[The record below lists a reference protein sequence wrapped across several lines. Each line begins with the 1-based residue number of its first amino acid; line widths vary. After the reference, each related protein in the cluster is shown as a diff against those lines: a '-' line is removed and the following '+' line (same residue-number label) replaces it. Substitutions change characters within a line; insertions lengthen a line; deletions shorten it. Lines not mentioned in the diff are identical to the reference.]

1 MERTSQVKRKT
12 TETDI
17 TLKINIDG
25 SGKYSI
31 KTPVPFLTHMLELF
45 SKHGLFDLEII
56 ASGDI
61 EIDFHHTVEDIGICL
76 GEAFNKALGKKEK
89 IKRYGEAKV
98 PMDEALAQ
106 ITLDISGRPHL
117 TCNIPQIEDKVG
129 QFDTELVEEFFQA
142 FVNNSG
148 VTLHINLI
156 SGKNSHHI
164 IEAVFKA
171 FARALDAAT
180 LLDPRVSGIP
190 STKGAL

>member
-1 MERTSQVKRKT
+1 MERISQVKRKT
-12 TETDI
+12 TETDV

-148 VTLHINLI
+148 MTLHINLI

-171 FARALDAAT
+171 FARALDVAT

>member
-1 MERTSQVKRKT
+1 MERISQVKRKT
-12 TETDI
+12 TETDV
-17 TLKINIDG
+17 TLKLNVDG

-56 ASGDI
+56 ASGDV

-142 FVNNSG
+142 C
-148 VTLHINLI
+148 
-156 SGKNSHHI
+156 
-164 IEAVFKA
+164 
-171 FARALDAAT
+171 
-180 LLDPRVSGIP
+180 
-190 STKGAL
+190 

>member
-12 TETDI
+12 TETDV

-56 ASGDI
+56 ASGDV

-148 VTLHINLI
+148 MTLHINLI

>member
-1 MERTSQVKRKT
+1 MERISQVKRKT

-56 ASGDI
+56 ASGDV

-76 GEAFNKALGKKEK
+76 GEALNKALGKKEK

-117 TCNIPQIEDKVG
+117 TCNIPKIEDKVG
-129 QFDTELVEEFFQA
+129 HFDTELVEEFFQA

-148 VTLHINLI
+148 ITLHINLI

>member
-1 MERTSQVKRKT
+1 MERISQVERKT
-12 TETDI
+12 TETDV

-45 SKHGLFDLEII
+45 SKHGLFDLDIT

-76 GEAFNKALGKKEK
+76 GEAFNNALGKKEK

-117 TCNIPQIEDKVG
+117 TCNIPQVEDKVG

-148 VTLHINLI
+148 ITLHINLI

-164 IEAVFKA
+164 IEAVFIA
-171 FARALDAAT
+171 FARALDTAT
-180 LLDPRVSGIP
+180 LLDPRVSGVP

>member
-1 MERTSQVKRKT
+1 MERISQVKRKT
-12 TETDI
+12 TETDV
-17 TLKINIDG
+17 TLKLNVDG

-56 ASGDI
+56 ASGDV

-76 GEAFNKALGKKEK
+76 GEAVNKALGKKEK

-148 VTLHINLI
+148 MTLHINLI

>member
-1 MERTSQVKRKT
+1 MERISQVKRKT

-56 ASGDI
+56 ASGDV

-148 VTLHINLI
+148 MTLHINLI

>member
-1 MERTSQVKRKT
+1 MERISQVKRKT
-12 TETDI
+12 TETDV
-17 TLKINIDG
+17 TLKINLDG

-56 ASGDI
+56 ASGDV

-129 QFDTELVEEFFQA
+129 HFDTELVEEFFQA

-148 VTLHINLI
+148 ITLHINLI

>member
-1 MERTSQVKRKT
+1 MKRISQVKRKT
-12 TETDI
+12 TETDV

-56 ASGDI
+56 ASGDV

-148 VTLHINLI
+148 MTLHINLI

>member
-1 MERTSQVKRKT
+1 MERISQVKRKT
-12 TETDI
+12 TETDV

-148 VTLHINLI
+148 MTLHINLI

>member
-1 MERTSQVKRKT
+1 MERISQVKRKT
-12 TETDI
+12 TETDV

-117 TCNIPQIEDKVG
+117 TCNIPQIKDKVG
-129 QFDTELVEEFFQA
+129 HFDTELVEEFFQA

-148 VTLHINLI
+148 ITLHINLI

-171 FARALDAAT
+171 FARALDTAT
-180 LLDPRVSGIP
+180 LLDPRVSGVP

>member
-1 MERTSQVKRKT
+1 MERISQVKRKT
-12 TETDI
+12 TETDV

-56 ASGDI
+56 ASGDV

-129 QFDTELVEEFFQA
+129 HFDTELVEEFFQA

-148 VTLHINLI
+148 MTLHINLI

>member
-12 TETDI
+12 TETNV

-45 SKHGLFDLEII
+45 SKHGLFDLDIN
-56 ASGDI
+56 ASGDV

-148 VTLHINLI
+148 ITLHINLI

-171 FARALDAAT
+171 FGRALDAAT
-180 LLDPRVSGIP
+180 LLDPRVSGVP

>member
-12 TETDI
+12 TETDV

-45 SKHGLFDLEII
+45 SKHGLLDLDIT
-56 ASGDI
+56 ASGDV
-61 EIDFHHTVEDIGICL
+61 EIDSHHTVEDIGICL
-76 GEAFNKALGKKEK
+76 GEAFNKALGKKIK

-148 VTLHINLI
+148 ITLHINLI

-171 FARALDAAT
+171 FARALDVAT

>member
-1 MERTSQVKRKT
+1 MERISQVKRKT
-12 TETDI
+12 TETDV
-17 TLKINIDG
+17 TLKLNVDG

-45 SKHGLFDLEII
+45 SKHGLFDIEII
-56 ASGDI
+56 ASGDV

-148 VTLHINLI
+148 ITLHINLI

>member
-17 TLKINIDG
+17 SLKLNIDG

-31 KTPVPFLTHMLELF
+31 NTPVPFLTHMLELF
-45 SKHGLFDLEII
+45 TKHGLFDLEIN
-56 ASGDI
+56 ASGDTD
-61 EIDFHHTVEDIGICL
+61 IDFHHTVEDIGICL

-117 TCNIPQIEDKVG
+117 TCNIPQIENKVG

-142 FVNNSG
+142 FVNNSSI
-148 VTLHINLI
+148 TLHINIL

-164 IEAVFKA
+164 IEAAFKA
-171 FARALDAAT
+171 FARALDSAT
-180 LLDPRVSGIP
+180 QLDPRVSGVP

>member
-1 MERTSQVKRKT
+1 MGRISQIKRKT

-45 SKHGLFDLEII
+45 SKHGLFDLDIT
-56 ASGDI
+56 ASGDV
-61 EIDFHHTVEDIGICL
+61 EIDSHHTVEDIGICL
-76 GEAFNKALGKKEK
+76 GEAINKALGKKEK

-117 TCNIPQIEDKVG
+117 TCNVPQIEDKVG
-129 QFDTELVEEFFQA
+129 EFDTELVEEFFQA
-142 FVNNSG
+142 FVNNCG
-148 VTLHINLI
+148 ITLHINLI

-171 FARALDAAT
+171 FARALDTAT

>member
-1 MERTSQVKRKT
+1 MERISQVKRKT
-12 TETDI
+12 TETDV

-56 ASGDI
+56 ASGDV

-148 VTLHINLI
+148 ITLHINLI

>member
-1 MERTSQVKRKT
+1 MERISQVKRKT
-12 TETDI
+12 TETDV
-17 TLKINIDG
+17 TLKINLDG

-56 ASGDI
+56 ASGDV

-129 QFDTELVEEFFQA
+129 QFDTELVEEFFRA

-148 VTLHINLI
+148 ITLHINLI

-171 FARALDAAT
+171 FARALDTAT

>member
-1 MERTSQVKRKT
+1 MERISQVKRKT

-45 SKHGLFDLEII
+45 SKHGLFDLDIN
-56 ASGDI
+56 ASGDV
-61 EIDFHHTVEDIGICL
+61 EIDSHHTVEDIGICL

-148 VTLHINLI
+148 MTLHINLI

-180 LLDPRVSGIP
+180 LLDPRVSGVP

>member
-1 MERTSQVKRKT
+1 MKRISQVKRKT
-12 TETDI
+12 TETDV
-17 TLKINIDG
+17 TLKINLDG

-117 TCNIPQIEDKVG
+117 TCNIPQIEDKIG

-148 VTLHINLI
+148 MTLHINLI
-156 SGKNSHHI
+156 SGKNSHHV

>member
-1 MERTSQVKRKT
+1 MERISQVKRKT

-148 VTLHINLI
+148 MTLHINLI
-156 SGKNSHHI
+156 SGKNSHHV

>member
-1 MERTSQVKRKT
+1 MDRTSQVKRKT
-12 TETDI
+12 TETDV

-45 SKHGLFDLEII
+45 SKHGLFDLDIT
-56 ASGDI
+56 ASGDV

-89 IKRYGEAKV
+89 INRYGEAKV

-148 VTLHINLI
+148 ITLHINLI

-171 FARALDAAT
+171 FARALDTAT
-180 LLDPRVSGIP
+180 LLDPRVSGVP

>member
-1 MERTSQVKRKT
+1 MERISQVKRKT
-12 TETDI
+12 TETNV

-56 ASGDI
+56 ALGDI

-148 VTLHINLI
+148 MTLHINLI

>member
-1 MERTSQVKRKT
+1 MERISQVKRKT
-12 TETDI
+12 TETDV
-17 TLKINIDG
+17 TLKINLDG

-45 SKHGLFDLEII
+45 SKHGLFDLEIN
-56 ASGDI
+56 ASGDV
-61 EIDFHHTVEDIGICL
+61 EIDSHHTVEDIGICL

-148 VTLHINLI
+148 ITLHINLI

>member
-1 MERTSQVKRKT
+1 MERISQVKRKT

-45 SKHGLFDLEII
+45 SKHGLFDLDIT
-56 ASGDI
+56 ASGDV
-61 EIDFHHTVEDIGICL
+61 EIDSHHTVEDIGICL
-76 GEAFNKALGKKEK
+76 GEAFNKALGKKVK

-142 FVNNSG
+142 FVNNRG

-171 FARALDAAT
+171 FARALDTAT

>member
-1 MERTSQVKRKT
+1 MERISQVKRKT
-12 TETDI
+12 TETDV
-17 TLKINIDG
+17 TLKINVDG

-117 TCNIPQIEDKVG
+117 T
-129 QFDTELVEEFFQA
+129 
-142 FVNNSG
+142 
-148 VTLHINLI
+148 
-156 SGKNSHHI
+156 
-164 IEAVFKA
+164 
-171 FARALDAAT
+171 
-180 LLDPRVSGIP
+180 
-190 STKGAL
+190 

>member
-1 MERTSQVKRKT
+1 MERISQVKRKT
-12 TETDI
+12 TETDV
-17 TLKINIDG
+17 TLKINLDG

-148 VTLHINLI
+148 MTLHINLI

>member
-1 MERTSQVKRKT
+1 MERISQVKRKT
-12 TETDI
+12 TETDV

-56 ASGDI
+56 ASGDV

-148 VTLHINLI
+148 MTLHINLI

>member
-1 MERTSQVKRKT
+1 MKRISQVKRKT
-12 TETDI
+12 TETDV

-117 TCNIPQIEDKVG
+117 TCNIPKIEDKVG
-129 QFDTELVEEFFQA
+129 HFDTELVEEFFQA

-148 VTLHINLI
+148 ITLHINLI

>member
-12 TETDI
+12 TETEI
-17 TLKINIDG
+17 SLKLNIDG

-31 KTPVPFLTHMLELF
+31 NTPVPFLTHMLELF
-45 SKHGLFDLEII
+45 TKHGLFDLEIN
-56 ASGDI
+56 ASGDTD
-61 EIDFHHTVEDIGICL
+61 IDFHHTVEDIGICL
-76 GEAFNKALGKKEK
+76 GEAFNKALGTKEK

-106 ITLDISGRPHL
+106 ITLDISGRPHR

-129 QFDTELVEEFFQA
+129 QFDTELVAEFFQA
-142 FVNNSG
+142 FVNNSSI
-148 VTLHINLI
+148 TLHINML

-164 IEAVFKA
+164 IEAAFKA
-171 FARALDAAT
+171 FARALDSAT
-180 LLDPRVSGIP
+180 QLDPRVSGVP

>member
-1 MERTSQVKRKT
+1 MKRISQVKRKT
-12 TETDI
+12 TETDV
-17 TLKINIDG
+17 TLKINLDG

-56 ASGDI
+56 ASGDV

-148 VTLHINLI
+148 ITLHINLI